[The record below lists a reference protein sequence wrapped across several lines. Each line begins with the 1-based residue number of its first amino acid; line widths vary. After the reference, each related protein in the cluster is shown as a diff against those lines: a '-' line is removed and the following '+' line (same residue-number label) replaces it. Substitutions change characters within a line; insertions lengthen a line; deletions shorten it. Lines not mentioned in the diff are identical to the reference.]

1 MRIYGVKQKIKEEKH
16 MKKILATIIFAIP
29 FFTMMACN
37 SQTQTAFQKENAN
50 SFAFEATT
58 SLSLMGKL
66 SNPSAP
72 KARRAAQPSEAEI
85 QEITQYLE
93 QIDLILMNDNQF
105 KKESVTSDRE
115 EYAFKEIITF
125 SDFAGE
131 SQTYSL
137 YYSAIE
143 EIQEVDV
150 DDDKDD
156 DDIDD
161 ADDVKDNDE
170 IEVKQKVEG
179 IAVYEDNTYKFQC
192 FTEKEEEI
200 GEKEESMTFTLYQD
214 ATSYIRVEQE
224 LEVEEGE
231 TSTEYHYTI
240 VSGGA
245 TIYDYVLEY
254 EEEVENGKQEK
265 EIELKLN
272 DKFVKIDEEEKDG
285 NTYLRVKY
293 MDTNEQVKYSAL
305 FKKVVET
312 VDQVTT
318 VHYEYVA

>member
-1 MRIYGVKQKIKEEKH
+1 

-29 FFTMMACN
+29 FFTMMAC
-37 SQTQTAFQKENAN
+37 QGGQGETAFQKENAQ

-58 SLSLMGKL
+58 SLSLMNKL
-66 SNPSAP
+66 SSPSAP
-72 KARRAAQPSEAEI
+72 KARRAAQPTEAEI

-115 EYAFKEIITF
+115 EYAFKEVITF
-125 SDFAGE
+125 SDFAGA
-131 SQTYSL
+131 SQSYSL

-143 EIQEVDV
+143 EIKDVDI

-156 DDIDD
+156 DDDD
-161 ADDVKDNDE
+161 DRNDRDDKDSDE
-170 IEVKQKVEG
+170 IEVKEKVEG

-192 FTEKEEEI
+192 FTEREEEV

-214 ATSYIRVEQE
+214 ETSYIRVKQE

-272 DKFVKIDEEEKDG
+272 EKLFKIDEEEKDG
-285 NTYLRVKY
+285 VTYLRVKY
-293 MDTNEQVKYSAL
+293 MDTNEQVKYSAM

-312 VDQVTT
+312 VDQQTT